1 MPQYIFGR
9 KPLLA
14 HGDKVKKY
22 KFKGEFVPFFGNCV
36 WWRALEVTTNHVK
49 VESFLSHIALLIIGF
64 ISTTPTKAIFA
75 ILNWFSV
82 DLQAKRHVLYTAIS
96 LDDSHNWH
104 IRPYGHANILNTMDI
119 ILKLIEYGLYIP
131 LFSRM

>member
-1 MPQYIFGR
+1 MEY
-9 KPLLA
+9 
-14 HGDKVKKY
+14 
-22 KFKGEFVPFFGNCV
+22 
-36 WWRALEVTTNHVK
+36 
-49 VESFLSHIALLIIGF
+49 FLSHIALLIIGS
-64 ISTTPTKAIFA
+64 ISTTPKKAIFA
-75 ILNWFSV
+75 MLNWIPK
-82 DLQAKRHVLYTAIS
+82 DHKARKHALYMAIS